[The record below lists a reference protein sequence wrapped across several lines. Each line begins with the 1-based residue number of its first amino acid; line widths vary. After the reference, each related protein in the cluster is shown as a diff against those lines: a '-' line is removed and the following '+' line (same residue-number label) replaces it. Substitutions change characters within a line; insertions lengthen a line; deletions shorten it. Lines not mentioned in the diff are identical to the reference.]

1 MINRGTKD
9 LYRQLDEAQK
19 MIRGAKNIDERV
31 ALANYIGN
39 IYRALIC
46 MGDGNVTFDRKKCF
60 GKYGNYKKFIKKLD
74 IYSDKMIRGFV
85 NSKAFH
91 KSFFGEVIPLVEDEM
106 AKFCTLNFDGD
117 DTFSENDFLEVFSE
131 FMKSLSLGDLFDEFY
146 KSGKIYSSIV
156 GSDKGNL
163 GFTLHNPVNARTD
176 LFIKDLK
183 YDLGS
188 MNTLAHEFGHAYD
201 LSLLDDNVFKY
212 NQYFYVSFYGEVMS
226 RLFERL
232 LFRFLLKNGVKEDVV
247 RDKIIDFE
255 VINFDFLLD
264 AYILSL
270 LDDEMFASDEYID
283 CDSDTIYKK
292 VKAFFLEESDIK
304 GVIERMQE
312 VDLSEVFNYAYGDI
326 ISLFLC
332 DEYEK
337 FGLSSDV
344 MEYFLHERGKLFSE
358 DFLRECGFGPM
369 NYAKLYT
376 KEVQLIKK

>member
-19 MIRGAKNIDERV
+19 MIRCAKNIDERV

-46 MGDGNVTFDRKKCF
+46 MGDGHVSFNRKKCF
-60 GKYGNYKKFIKKLD
+60 GNNGNYKKFIKKLD
-74 IYSDKMIRGFV
+74 IYSDKLIRGFI
-85 NSKAFH
+85 NSKEFH

-106 AKFCTLNFDGD
+106 VKFSMLNFEGD
-117 DTFSENDFLEVFSE
+117 ETFSQEDFFDIFNE

-146 KSGKIYSSIV
+146 NSGKIYSSII

-201 LSLLDDNVFKY
+201 LSLFDGDVSKY
-212 NQYFYVSFYGEVMS
+212 NQYFYVSFFGEVIS

-232 LFRFLLKNGVKEDVV
+232 LLRFLLDNGIKKDLV
-247 RDKIIDFE
+247 RDKFIDFE
-255 VINFDFLLD
+255 VLNFDFLLD

-270 LDDEMFASDEYID
+270 LDDEMFTSDDYID
-283 CDSDTIYKK
+283 CDSDIIYKK
-292 VKAFFLEESDIK
+292 VKAFFLEDADIK
-304 GVIERMQE
+304 GVIERMRDI
-312 VDLSEVFNYAYGDI
+312 DLSEVFCYAYGDI
-326 ISLFLC
+326 ISMFLC
-332 DEYEK
+332 ED
-337 FGLSSDV
+337 FGKNGFSSD
-344 MEYFLHERGKLFSE
+344 MIEYFLHEREKMFSE
-358 DFLRECGFGPM
+358 EFMRECGFGPE
-369 NYAKLYT
+369 NYAKLYR
-376 KEVQLIKK
+376 KEAQLIIK